1 MDYKLKT
8 TSENDVEVILPA
20 GSNFVRTLYPESKV
34 NAIIAASNGKIEKSD
49 FDGFLKIGEGEIY
62 VAGSMTADKPKK
74 ADEAPKAEKKIEP
87 KKATKKTT
95 NTKKKA

>member
-20 GSNFVRTLYPESKV
+20 GSDFVRTLYPESKV

-49 FDGFLKIGEGEIY
+49 FDGFLKVGEGEIY
-62 VAGSMTADKPKK
+62 VAGTIGKAKAEKVVADEEEVKPKK
-74 ADEAPKAEKKIEP
+74 STFFSAP
-87 KKATKKTT
+87 
-95 NTKKKA
+95 NSSL

>member
-20 GSNFVRTLYPESKV
+20 GSDFVRTLYPESKA

-49 FDGFLKIGEGEIY
+49 FDGFLKVGEGELY
-62 VAGSMTADKPKK
+62 VAGTIGKAKAEKVVADEEEVKPKK
-74 ADEAPKAEKKIEP
+74 STSA
-87 KKATKKTT
+87 KKTT

>member
-20 GSNFVRTLYPESKV
+20 GSDFVRTLYPESKV

-62 VAGSMTADKPKK
+62 VAGTIGKVKAEKVVADEEEVKPKK
-74 ADEAPKAEKKIEP
+74 STS
-87 KKATKKTT
+87 TKKTT
-95 NTKKKA
+95 NAKKKA